1 MSVAH
6 GEVAHGPFS
15 TEPDDALY
23 PAMIRSILSVGGW
36 TLVSRVT
43 GFARDVVM
51 AAVMGA
57 GPIADAFVVA
67 FRLPN
72 HFRAIFGE
80 GAFNT
85 AFVPAYARLEEA
97 GEAGAAKRF
106 ADRVFTLMLIVQV
119 GLLALA
125 LPAMPWVVRAL
136 APGFSEDPERFALA
150 VALTR
155 ITFPYLLFMTLTT
168 LFSGV
173 LNAHRRF
180 AAAAAAPIL
189 LNLSMLAALALA
201 FLFPNAAYAAAW
213 GVAAAGL
220 LEFALVWWDCRR
232 HGVAPG
238 LKGPI
243 VRDPDMLRFFKV
255 LGPAVIGSAG
265 FQIAAFADTIIAS
278 LLPVGA
284 VSALYYADRLYQ
296 LPFGVIAIAA
306 GTVLL
311 PEMSRR
317 IAAGDVAGAHAAQ
330 NRAAGFSLA
339 LSAPFAVA
347 FLTLPGL
354 ILTALFQR
362 GAFTAEDAQRAASV
376 LAAYGLALPAVVLV
390 RSAVASFYARQ
401 DTVTPLVASLT
412 GIAVNV
418 GLKLVLTGPYGV
430 TGLALATA
438 VGQWI
443 NLILLYALALRRGWS
458 APGRTLGVT
467 VAAVAV
473 GCAVLALLA
482 LYGLPFAEALVP
494 ALPHFREVAVL
505 ALLGSAGAVGYAGT
519 VAAVLAGF
527 GVRLRRA

>member
-1 MSVAH
+1 
-6 GEVAHGPFS
+6 
-15 TEPDDALY
+15 
-23 PAMIRSILSVGGW
+23 MIRSILSVGGW
-36 TLVSRVT
+36 TLVSRAT

-97 GEAGAAKRF
+97 GEAGAARRF
-106 ADRVFTLMLIVQV
+106 ADTVFTLMLVVQLV
-119 GLLALA
+119 LLALA

-136 APGFSEDPERFALA
+136 APGFASDPERFGLA

-180 AAAAAAPIL
+180 AVAAAAPVL
-189 LNLSMLAALALA
+189 LNLAMLAALALA

-213 GVAAAGL
+213 GVAVAGV

-232 HGVAPG
+232 HGIAPG
-238 LKGPI
+238 TRRLAL
-243 VRDPDMLRFFKV
+243 RDPDMVRFFKV

-278 LLPVGA
+278 LLPTGA

-317 IAAGDVAGAHAAQ
+317 LAAGDEAGAHAAQ

-339 LSAPFAVA
+339 LSAPFTIA

-354 ILTALFQR
+354 IVTALFQR
-362 GAFTAEDAQRAASV
+362 GAFSAGDAARAASV
-376 LAAYGLALPAVVLV
+376 LAAYGTALPAVVLV

-418 GLKLVLTGPYGV
+418 GLKIVLTGPYGV

-443 NLILLYALALRRGWS
+443 NLILLYGLALRRGWT
-458 APGRTLGVT
+458 APSRALLVT
-467 VAAVAV
+467 IAAVVA
-473 GCAVLALLA
+473 GCVVLAPLA
-482 LYGLPFAEALVP
+482 IYGLPYAERAVP
-494 ALPHFREVAVL
+494 ALPHLREIVVLAVLGLAGTIAYAGSLVAVL
-505 ALLGSAGAVGYAGT
+505 AA
-519 VAAVLAGF
+519 F
-527 GVRLRRA
+527 GMRLRRA

>member
-1 MSVAH
+1 
-6 GEVAHGPFS
+6 
-15 TEPDDALY
+15 
-23 PAMIRSILSVGGW
+23 MIRSILSVGGW

-57 GPIADAFVVA
+57 GPLADAFVVA

-85 AFVPAYARLEEA
+85 AFVPSYASLEEA
-97 GEAGAAKRF
+97 GATGAARRF
-106 ADRVFTLMLIVQV
+106 ADRVFTLMLIVQLV
-119 GLLALA
+119 LLNLA
-125 LPAMPWVVRAL
+125 LPLMPYVVHAL
-136 APGFSEDPERFALA
+136 APGFEEGGERFTLA

-155 ITFPYLLFMTLTT
+155 VTFPYLLFMTLVT
-168 LFSGV
+168 LLSGI

-180 AAAAAAPIL
+180 AVAAGAPVL
-189 LNLSMLAALALA
+189 LNLAMLAALAVS

-213 GVAAAGL
+213 GVAVSGVLQFGL
-220 LEFALVWWDCRR
+220 LWWGCRR
-232 HGVAPG
+232 AGVMPDLAVPR
-238 LKGPI
+238 L
-243 VRDPDMLRFFKV
+243 DPALRRFFAV
-255 LGPAVIGSAG
+255 LGPAVVGSAG

-278 LLPVGA
+278 WLPTGA

-339 LSAPFAVA
+339 LSAPFTVA
-347 FLTLPGL
+347 FLTIPGL
-354 ILTALFQR
+354 IMAALFQR
-362 GAFTAEDAQRAASV
+362 GAFSNEDAARAAGV

-401 DTVTPLVASLT
+401 DTKSPLWASLT
-412 GIAVNV
+412 AIAVNV
-418 GLKLVLTGPYGV
+418 VLKLWLTGPYGV

-438 VGQWI
+438 VSQWV
-443 NLILLYALALRRGWS
+443 NLAILLILALRRGWA
-458 APGRTLGVT
+458 APGRTLGLT
-467 VAAVAV
+467 TLGVALA
-473 GCAVLALLA
+473 CLALAGVA
-482 LYGLPFAEALVP
+482 LGGLPLADGLVP
-494 ALPHFREVAVL
+494 ALPHGREIAVL
-505 ALLGSAGAVGYAGT
+505 ALLGGAGAVVYGG
-519 VAAVLAGF
+519 VLVGLLHLF
-527 GVRLRRA
+527 GLRLRRA

>member
-1 MSVAH
+1 
-6 GEVAHGPFS
+6 
-15 TEPDDALY
+15 
-23 PAMIRSILSVGGW
+23 MIRSILSVGGW
-36 TLVSRVT
+36 TLVSRAT
-43 GFARDVVM
+43 GFARDVAM
-51 AAVMGA
+51 AAVLGA

-85 AFVPAYARLEEA
+85 AFVPAYARLAEA
-97 GEAGAAKRF
+97 GEAGAAKAF

-119 GLLALA
+119 ILLAVA

-136 APGFSEDPERFALA
+136 APGFSQDPERFALA

-201 FLFPNAAYAAAW
+201 FLFPSAAHAAAW
-213 GVAAAGL
+213 GVAVAGF

-232 HGVAPG
+232 AGIAPG
-238 LKGPI
+238 PSRPSF
-243 VRDPDMLRFFKV
+243 RDPDMLRFFKV

-317 IAAGDVAGAHAAQ
+317 LAAGDVAGAHAAQ
-330 NRAAGFSLA
+330 NRAAGFSLT
-339 LSAPFAVA
+339 LSAPFMVA
-347 FLTLPGL
+347 FLTIPGL

-362 GAFTAEDAQRAASV
+362 GAFTAQDVERAASV
-376 LAAYGLALPAVVLV
+376 LSAYGFALPAVVLM

-401 DTVTPLVASLT
+401 DTMTPLIASLI

-418 GLKLVLTGPYGV
+418 LLKLVLTGPYGV
-430 TGLALATA
+430 TGLAMATA
-438 VGQWI
+438 AGQWI
-443 NLILLYALALRRGWS
+443 NLILLYALALRKGWT
-458 APGRTLGVT
+458 APGRTLWIT
-467 VAAVAV
+467 LAAVVVA
-473 GCAVLALLA
+473 CAVLAPVAIFAPPLA
-482 LYGLPFAEALVP
+482 ERLVP
-494 ALPHFREVAVL
+494 SLPHLREIAVL
-505 ALLGSAGAVGYAGT
+505 ALVGLAGAIVYAG
-519 VAAVLAGF
+519 VLIAVLAAF
-527 GVRLRRA
+527 GLRPRRV

>member
-1 MSVAH
+1 
-6 GEVAHGPFS
+6 
-15 TEPDDALY
+15 
-23 PAMIRSILSVGGW
+23 MIRSILSVGGW

-51 AAVMGA
+51 AAVLGA
-57 GPIADAFVVA
+57 GPVADAFVVA

-85 AFVPAYARLEEA
+85 AFVPAYAGLSET
-97 GEAGAAKRF
+97 GEDGAAKRF
-106 ADRVFTLMLIVQV
+106 ATRIFTLMLLTQIV
-119 GLLALA
+119 LLAVA

-136 APGFSEDPERFALA
+136 APGFSDDPLRFDLA
-150 VALTR
+150 VSLTR
-155 ITFPYLLFMTLTT
+155 ITFPYLLFMTLVT
-168 LFSGV
+168 LLSGI

-180 AAAAAAPIL
+180 AVAAGAPVL

-201 FLFPNAAYAAAW
+201 GFFPNAAYAAAW
-213 GVAAAGL
+213 GVSVSGIL
-220 LEFALVWWDCRR
+220 QFGLVWLACRR
-232 HGVAPG
+232 ADIAPG
-238 LKGPI
+238 MGKPSL
-243 VRDPDMLRFFKV
+243 RDPAMTRFFKV

-265 FQIAAFADTIIAS
+265 FQIASFADTIIAS
-278 LLPVGA
+278 FLPTGA

-317 IAAGDVAGAHAAQ
+317 IAKGDVPGAHAAQ

-339 LSAPFAVA
+339 LSAPFTIA

-354 ILTALFQR
+354 MMTALFQR
-362 GAFTAEDAQRAASV
+362 GAFQAEDAARAASV

-401 DTVTPLVASLT
+401 DTMTPLIASLAS
-412 GIAVNV
+412 IALNV
-418 GLKLVLTGPYGV
+418 ALKIVLTGPYGV

-438 VGQWI
+438 IGQWL
-443 NLILLYALALRRGWS
+443 NLALLVGLAWRRGWT
-458 APGRTLGVT
+458 APSRGLGITIIGVV
-467 VAAVAV
+467 VA
-473 GCAVLALLA
+473 CAALAA
-482 LYGLPFAEALVP
+482 TAIYGLPIAERSVP
-494 ALPHFREVAVL
+494 ALPHFREIVVL
-505 ALLGSAGAVGYAGT
+505 GLLGLVGALVYAALLLGT
-519 VAAVLAGF
+519 LRAF
-527 GVRLRRA
+527 GLRLRRA

>member
-1 MSVAH
+1 
-6 GEVAHGPFS
+6 
-15 TEPDDALY
+15 
-23 PAMIRSILSVGGW
+23 MIRSILSVGGW

-57 GPIADAFVVA
+57 GPVADAFVVA

-85 AFVPAYARLEEA
+85 AFVPSYASLEEA
-97 GEAGAAKRF
+97 GATGAARLF
-106 ADRVFTLMLIVQV
+106 ADRVFTLMLIVQLV
-119 GLLALA
+119 LLNVA
-125 LPAMPWVVRAL
+125 LPLMPWVVQAL
-136 APGFSEDPERFALA
+136 APGFEEGGERFTLA

-155 ITFPYLLFMTLTT
+155 ITFPYLLFMTLVT
-168 LFSGV
+168 LLSGI

-180 AAAAAAPIL
+180 AVAAGAPVL
-189 LNLSMLAALALA
+189 LNLSMLAALAVS

-213 GVAAAGL
+213 GVAVSGVLQFGL
-220 LEFALVWWDCRR
+220 LWWGCRR
-232 HGVAPG
+232 AGVMPTVAVP
-238 LKGPI
+238 
-243 VRDPDMLRFFKV
+243 RSDPALRKFFRV
-255 LGPAVIGSAG
+255 LGPAVVGSAG

-278 LLPVGA
+278 WLPTGA

-317 IAAGDVAGAHAAQ
+317 IAAGDAAGAHAAQ

-339 LSAPFAVA
+339 LSAPFTVA
-347 FLTLPGL
+347 FLTIPGL
-354 ILTALFQR
+354 IMAALFQR
-362 GAFTAEDAQRAASV
+362 GAFSAEDAARAAGV

-401 DTVTPLVASLT
+401 DTKTPLYASLT
-412 GIAVNV
+412 AIAVNV
-418 GLKLVLTGPYGV
+418 ALKLWLTGSYGV

-438 VGQWI
+438 VSQWV
-443 NLILLYALALRRGWS
+443 NLVILVVLATRRGWS
-458 APGRTLGVT
+458 EPRRALGLTVLGV
-467 VAAVAV
+467 VLACCALAGVAV
-473 GCAVLALLA
+473 FGQPV
-482 LYGLPFAEALVP
+482 AEALVP
-494 ALPHFREVAVL
+494 ALSHGREIAVL
-505 ALLGSAGAVGYAGT
+505 ALLGIAGAGVYGG
-519 VAAVLAGF
+519 LLLGLLHLF
-527 GVRLRRA
+527 GLRLRRA

>member
-1 MSVAH
+1 
-6 GEVAHGPFS
+6 
-15 TEPDDALY
+15 
-23 PAMIRSILSVGGW
+23 MIRSILSVGGW
-36 TLVSRVT
+36 TLVSRIT
-43 GFARDVVM
+43 GFARDIVT

-57 GPIADAFVVA
+57 GPLADAFVVA

-85 AFVPAYARLEEA
+85 AFVPSYARLSES
-97 GEAGAAKRF
+97 GEAGAAARF
-106 ADRVFTLMLIVQV
+106 ADRVFTLMLLVQLA
-119 GLLALA
+119 LLALA
-125 LPAMPWVVRAL
+125 LPLMPWVVRAL
-136 APGFSEDPERFALA
+136 APGFGDDASRFDLA

-155 ITFPYLLFMTLTT
+155 ITFPYLLFMTGLT
-168 LFSGV
+168 LLSGI

-180 AAAAAAPIL
+180 AAAAGAPVL
-189 LNLSMLAALALA
+189 LNLSMLAALGLA

-213 GVAAAGL
+213 GVAVSGL
-220 LEFALVWWDCRR
+220 LQFALVWWACRR
-232 HGVAPG
+232 IGTAPA
-238 LKGPI
+238 LARPSL
-243 VRDPDMLRFFKV
+243 RDRDMTRFFKV

-265 FQIAAFADTIIAS
+265 FQIASFADTIIAS
-278 LLPVGA
+278 FLPVGA

-317 IAAGDVAGAHAAQ
+317 IAAGDVAGAHLAQ

-354 ILTALFQR
+354 IITALFQR
-362 GAFTAEDAQRAASV
+362 GAFTGEDAARAASV
-376 LAAYGLALPAVVLV
+376 LAAYGTALPAVVLV
-390 RSAVASFYARQ
+390 RSAVASFNARQ
-401 DTVTPLVASLT
+401 DTVTPLYASLA

-418 GLKLVLTGPYGV
+418 ALKIVLTGPYGV

-443 NLILLYALALRRGWS
+443 NLALLYGLALRRGWT
-458 APGRTLGVT
+458 APGRTLWVT
-467 VAAVAV
+467 AV
-473 GCAVLALLA
+473 GVMIACLLLA
-482 LYGLPFAEALVP
+482 LFAVYGRPFAEALVP
-494 ALPHFREVAVL
+494 ALPHGREIAVLGLLGLVGALAYGGTLIAVL
-505 ALLGSAGAVGYAGT
+505 AA
-519 VAAVLAGF
+519 F

>member
-1 MSVAH
+1 
-6 GEVAHGPFS
+6 
-15 TEPDDALY
+15 
-23 PAMIRSILSVGGW
+23 MIRSILSVGGW
-36 TLVSRVT
+36 TLISRVT

-119 GLLALA
+119 ILLGLAW
-125 LPAMPWVVRAL
+125 PSMPWVVRGL
-136 APGFSEDPERFALA
+136 APGFSEDPERFSLA
-150 VALTR
+150 VSLTR
-155 ITFPYLLFMTLTT
+155 ITFPYLLFMTLVT

-180 AAAAAAPIL
+180 AAAAGAPVL
-189 LNLSMLAALALA
+189 LNLAMLAALALA

-213 GVAAAGL
+213 GVTVSGVL
-220 LEFALVWWDCRR
+220 QFVLVWWASRR
-232 HGVAPG
+232 GGFAPG
-238 LKGPI
+238 PTRPTL
-243 VRDPDMLRFFKV
+243 RDPDMRRFFKV

-265 FQIAAFADTIIAS
+265 FQIASFADTIIAS
-278 LLPVGA
+278 FLPVGA

-317 IAAGDVAGAHAAQ
+317 LAAGDAAGAHAAQ

-339 LSAPFAVA
+339 LSAPFTVA

-354 ILTALFQR
+354 IMAALFQR
-362 GAFTAEDAQRAASV
+362 GAFSAEDAARSASV
-376 LAAYGLALPAVVLV
+376 LAAYGIALPAVVLV

-418 GLKLVLTGPYGV
+418 LLKLVLTGPYGV

-443 NLILLYALALRRGWS
+443 NLVLLYGLALRRGWT
-458 APGRTLGVT
+458 APGRTLGV
-467 VAAVAV
+467 
-473 GCAVLALLA
+473 AVLGVTLA
-482 LYGLPFAEALVP
+482 CIVLAFLAVYGLPFADTVVP
-494 ALPHFREVAVL
+494 ALPHLREIAVLAVLGTAGAIAYGGTLVAVL
-505 ALLGSAGAVGYAGT
+505 AA
-519 VAAVLAGF
+519 F